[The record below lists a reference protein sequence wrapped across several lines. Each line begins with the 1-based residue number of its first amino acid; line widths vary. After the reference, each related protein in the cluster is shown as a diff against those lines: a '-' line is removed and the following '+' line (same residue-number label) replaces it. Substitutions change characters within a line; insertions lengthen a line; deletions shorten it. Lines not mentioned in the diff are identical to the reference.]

1 MSGQKRELI
10 LLSEQNAVIL
20 KNILCKDGIDAFIEP
35 IEGQEHLCRN
45 YYSLKV
51 NEDDYIEAVNDINN
65 VISFDSS
72 ETKGNKC
79 KNVLVPVDFSN
90 YSLIA
95 CDAAFRYAYRHNL
108 NVCILHSY
116 ISESYSE
123 TLPPGIK
130 IFSERI
136 RKERSTEKKDIA
148 YKQMAVLE
156 NEIREQIANGAF
168 PDVKF
173 EVVVEEGIP
182 EDVIAEYS
190 NKNMPAIIVMGTRGT
205 HQKDE
210 DLIGSVTAE
219 VIDSAEVP
227 MMIIPNGINPT
238 EVVPV
243 KNIAIYCNL
252 DQSDVETFKMFFSRF
267 DTVDCNVSLV
277 HIKGKREKFVIERI
291 DAFCRYCNSE
301 YPYCTFEERLFDENT
316 FLDEFDKYL
325 KEKKTKLLVLPNK
338 KRNIF
343 MRLFNPSIAHK
354 LFFHTDIAMIVIPT
368 HLND

>member
-1 MSGQKRELI
+1 MSEQKRELI
-10 LLSEQNAVIL
+10 LLSENNAVIL
-20 KNILCKDGIDAFIEP
+20 KNILGKNGIDAFIEP
-35 IEGQEHLCRN
+35 IEVQGHLCRN
-45 YYSLKV
+45 YYSV
-51 NEDDYIEAVNDINN
+51 IVRNDVYGKALDLLDS
-65 VISFDSS
+65 VISFNSS
-72 ETKGNKC
+72 EIERDIERT
-79 KNVLVPVDFSN
+79 VLVPVDFSN
-90 YSLIA
+90 YSMIA

-136 RKERSTEKKDIA
+136 RKDKSTEKKDLA
-148 YKQMAVLE
+148 YQQMAIFE
-156 NEIREQIANGAF
+156 RELRQQVANGTF

-173 EVVVEEGIP
+173 EIRVDEGIP

-190 NKNMPAIIVMGTRGT
+190 KQKKPAIIVMGTRGK

-219 VIDSAEVP
+219 VIDSTEVP
-227 MMIIPNGINPT
+227 MMIIPNGINPN

-243 KNIAIYCNL
+243 KKIAVYCNL
-252 DQSDVETFKMFFSRF
+252 DKSDVETFKLFFSKF

-291 DAFCRYCNSE
+291 NAFCRYCNTE
-301 YPYCTFEERLFDENT
+301 YPYSKFEERLFDEST

-325 KEKKTKLLVLPNK
+325 KEKEIKLLVLPNK

-354 LFFHTDIAMIVIPT
+354 VFFHTDIAMIVIPT
-368 HLND
+368 HLNE

>member
-1 MSGQKRELI
+1 MSERKRELI
-10 LLSEQNAVIL
+10 LLSEKNAVIL
-20 KNILCKDGIDAFIEP
+20 KNILGKHGIDAFIEP
-35 IEGQEHLCRN
+35 IEVQGHLCRN
-45 YYSLKV
+45 YFSIIIE
-51 NEDDYIEAVNDINN
+51 EDSYGKALDLLDSAICFNCIE
-65 VISFDSS
+65 SS
-72 ETKGNKC
+72 GSKGGM
-79 KNVLVPVDFSN
+79 VLVPVDFSN
-90 YSLIA
+90 YSMIA

-136 RKERSTEKKDIA
+136 RKEKSSEKRDFA
-148 YKQMAVLE
+148 LQQMKVFE
-156 NEIREQIANGAF
+156 SEIKERITNGSF
-168 PDVKF
+168 PSVKF
-173 EVVVEEGIP
+173 EMRVDEGIP
-182 EDVIAEYS
+182 EDVIIEYS
-190 NKNMPAIIVMGTRGT
+190 KEFHPAIIVMGTRGK

-227 MMIIPNGINPT
+227 MLIIPNGINPT

-243 KNIAIYCNL
+243 KNIAVYCNL
-252 DQSDVETFKMFFSRF
+252 DQSDVETFKLFFNKF

-277 HIKGKREKFVIERI
+277 HIKGKREKFIIERL
-291 DAFCRYCNSE
+291 DAFCRYCNNE
-301 YPYCTFEERLFDENT
+301 YPYSKFQERLFEEST
-316 FLDEFDKYL
+316 FLYEFDKYL
-325 KEKKTKLLVLPNK
+325 KDMDIKLLVLPNK

-354 LFFHTDIAMIVIPT
+354 VFFHTDIAMIVVPT
-368 HLND
+368 HLNG